1 MGAFF
6 FLLNSL
12 REPPAKASLGALL
25 VYVRFSR
32 WRGVAY
38 RASLERGLKEIDE
51 KKSPQV
57 FDQRDW
63 DAPNHA
69 SNHIR
74 DFKRHIQKSIS

>member
-1 MGAFF
+1 MGAFL

-25 VYVRFSR
+25 VHVRFSR
-32 WRGVAY
+32 WRGVAC

-51 KKSPQV
+51 KKSPRV
-57 FDQRDW
+57 FDRRDW
-63 DAPNHA
+63 NVLYHA

-74 DFKRHIQKSIS
+74 DFERHIRKSIS